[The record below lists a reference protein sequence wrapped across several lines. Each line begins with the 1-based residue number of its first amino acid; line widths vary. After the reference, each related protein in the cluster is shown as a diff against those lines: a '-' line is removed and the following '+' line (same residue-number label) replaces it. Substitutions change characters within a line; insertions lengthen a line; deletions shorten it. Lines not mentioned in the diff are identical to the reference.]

1 MDLTFFL
8 QTLVNGLQI
17 GFLYV
22 LMALGLTLIFGIMHV
37 INFAHGQL
45 YMLGGFFLW
54 WLFAVHQ
61 VNYVL
66 AVLLAVV
73 IVAIIGFSME
83 RFLLRPLRGRQE
95 LYVMCMTIALGQ
107 FFEFGARMVWGPLDK
122 AIPTAIPGILKFAG
136 VAFTYERMMA
146 VAVGIALVIG
156 LYLFIHRTKA
166 GLAMRAVEQDPE
178 IATMYGMGI
187 NRTYSLV
194 FCLGALLAATSG
206 ALMGTIIVVN
216 PVMGTA
222 PMLKSFMIIILGGM
236 GSIPGAIVGGLI
248 VGLMDSFFSSLFGID
263 IAYIFVFVVAFIFII
278 FKPRGLFGRA

>member
-1 MDLTFFL
+1 MEITFFL
-8 QTLVNGLQI
+8 QTLINGIQI

-37 INFAHGQL
+37 INFTHGQI

-54 WLFAVHQ
+54 WLFEIHH

-66 AVLLAVV
+66 ATLLTVT
-73 IVAIIGFSME
+73 IVAAIGFIVE
-83 RFLLRPLRGRQE
+83 RFLLRPIREQGLF
-95 LYVMCMTIALGQ
+95 VMCMTIALGQ
-107 FFEFGARMVWGPLDK
+107 FFEFGARAVWGPLDK
-122 AIPTAIPGILKFAG
+122 AIPTVMPGIIKFAG
-136 VAFTYERMMA
+136 VAITNERLMA
-146 VAVGIALVIG
+146 VVVGIALVIG

-178 IATMYGMGI
+178 VATMYGMGI
-187 NRTYSLV
+187 NRIHSLV
-194 FCLGALLAATSG
+194 FTLGSLLAAASG

-236 GSIPGAIVGGLI
+236 GSIPGAIAGALI

-263 IAYIFVFVVAFIFII
+263 IAYIFVFVVAFMFII
-278 FKPRGLFGRA
+278 FKPRGLFGRG

>member
-1 MDLTFFL
+1 MELTFFL
-8 QTLVNGLQI
+8 QTLINGIQI

-22 LMALGLTLIFGIMHV
+22 LMALGLTLIFGIMHL

-54 WLFAVHQ
+54 WLFAIHH

-66 AVLLAVV
+66 AILLAVI
-73 IVAIIGFSME
+73 IVAAIGFIVE
-83 RFLLRPLRGRQE
+83 RFLLRPIRDQE

-107 FFEFGARMVWGPLDK
+107 FFEFGARTVWGPLDK
-122 AIPTAIPGILKFAG
+122 AIPPIIPGIIKFAG
-136 VAFTYERMMA
+136 VAITYKRLMA
-146 VAVGIALVIG
+146 VVVGIALVIG
-156 LYLFIHRTKA
+156 LYLFIQRTKA

-178 IATMYGMGI
+178 VATTYGMGI
-187 NRTYSLV
+187 NRTYALV
-194 FCLGALLAATSG
+194 FSLGALLAAASG
-206 ALMGTIIVVN
+206 ALMGTIMVVN

-236 GSIPGAIVGGLI
+236 GSIPGAIAGGLI

-263 IAYIFVFVVAFIFII
+263 IAYIFVFVVAFTFII
-278 FKPRGLFGRA
+278 FRPRGLSGRG

>member
-1 MDLTFFL
+1 MEITFFL
-8 QTLVNGLQI
+8 QTLINGIQI

-22 LMALGLTLIFGIMHV
+22 LMALGLTLIFGIMHM

-54 WLFAVHQ
+54 WLFAIHH

-66 AVLLAVV
+66 AILLSVI
-73 IVAIIGFSME
+73 IVAAIGFIVE
-83 RFLLRPLRGRQE
+83 RFLLRPIRDQE

-107 FFEFGARMVWGPLDK
+107 FFEFAARTVWGPLDK
-122 AIPTAIPGILKFAG
+122 AIPPVLPGIIKFAD
-136 VAFTYERMMA
+136 VAITYKRLMA
-146 VAVGIALVIG
+146 VVVGIALVTG
-156 LYLFIHRTKA
+156 LYLFIQRTKT

-178 IATMYGMGI
+178 VATTYGMGI
-187 NRTYSLV
+187 NRTYALV
-194 FCLGALLAATSG
+194 FSLGALLAAASG
-206 ALMGTIIVVN
+206 ALMGTIMVVN

-236 GSIPGAIVGGLI
+236 GSIPGAIAGGLI

-263 IAYIFVFVVAFIFII
+263 IAYIFVFVVAFTFII
-278 FKPRGLFGRA
+278 FRPRGLFGRG

>member
-1 MDLTFFL
+1 MEMAFFL
-8 QTLVNGLQI
+8 QTLINGIQI

-22 LMALGLTLIFGIMHV
+22 LMALGLTLIFGIMHM

-54 WLFAVHQ
+54 WLFAIHH

-66 AVLLAVV
+66 AILLSVI
-73 IVAIIGFSME
+73 IVAAIGFIVE
-83 RFLLRPLRGRQE
+83 RFLLRPIRDQE

-122 AIPTAIPGILKFAG
+122 AIPPVLPGIIKFAG
-136 VAFTYERMMA
+136 VALTYKRLMA
-146 VAVGIALVIG
+146 VVVGIALVTG
-156 LYLFIHRTKA
+156 LYLFIQRTKA

-178 IATMYGMGI
+178 VATTYGMGI
-187 NRTYSLV
+187 NRTYALV
-194 FCLGALLAATSG
+194 FSLGALLAAASG
-206 ALMGTIIVVN
+206 ALMGTIMVVN

-236 GSIPGAIVGGLI
+236 GSIPGAIAGGLI

-263 IAYIFVFVVAFIFII
+263 IAYIFVFVVAFTFII
-278 FKPRGLFGRA
+278 FRPRGLFGRG

>member
-1 MDLTFFL
+1 MEMAFFL
-8 QTLVNGLQI
+8 QTLINGIQI

-22 LMALGLTLIFGIMHV
+22 LMALGLTLIFGIMHM

-54 WLFAVHQ
+54 WLFAIHH

-66 AVLLAVV
+66 AILLSVI
-73 IVAIIGFSME
+73 IVAAIGFLVE
-83 RFLLRPLRGRQE
+83 RFLLRPIRDQE
-95 LYVMCMTIALGQ
+95 LFVMCMTIALGQ

-122 AIPTAIPGILKFAG
+122 AIPPVLPGIIKFAG
-136 VAFTYERMMA
+136 VALTYKRLMA
-146 VAVGIALVIG
+146 VVVGIALVTG
-156 LYLFIHRTKA
+156 LYLFIQRTKA

-178 IATMYGMGI
+178 VATTYGMGI
-187 NRTYSLV
+187 NRTYALV
-194 FCLGALLAATSG
+194 FSLGALLAAASG
-206 ALMGTIIVVN
+206 ALMGTIMVVN

-236 GSIPGAIVGGLI
+236 GSIPGAIAGGLI

-263 IAYIFVFVVAFIFII
+263 IAYIFVFVVAFTFII
-278 FKPRGLFGRA
+278 FRPRGLFGRG

>member
-1 MDLTFFL
+1 MEMAFFL
-8 QTLVNGLQI
+8 QTLINGIQI

-22 LMALGLTLIFGIMHV
+22 LMALGLTLIFGIMHM

-54 WLFAVHQ
+54 WLFAIHH

-66 AVLLAVV
+66 AILLSVI
-73 IVAIIGFSME
+73 IVATIGFIVE
-83 RFLLRPLRGRQE
+83 RFLLRPIRDQE

-122 AIPTAIPGILKFAG
+122 AIPPVLPGIIKFAG
-136 VAFTYERMMA
+136 VALTYKRLMA
-146 VAVGIALVIG
+146 VVVGIALVTG
-156 LYLFIHRTKA
+156 LYLFIQRTKA

-178 IATMYGMGI
+178 VATTYGMGI
-187 NRTYSLV
+187 NRTYALV
-194 FCLGALLAATSG
+194 FSLGALLAAASG
-206 ALMGTIIVVN
+206 ALMGTIMVVN

-236 GSIPGAIVGGLI
+236 GSIPGAIAGGLL

-263 IAYIFVFVVAFIFII
+263 IAYIFVFVVAFTFII
-278 FKPRGLFGRA
+278 FRPRGLFGRG

>member
-1 MDLTFFL
+1 MEITFFL
-8 QTLVNGLQI
+8 QTLINGIQI

-22 LMALGLTLIFGIMHV
+22 LMALGLTLIFGIMHM

-54 WLFAVHQ
+54 WLFAIHH

-66 AVLLAVV
+66 AILLSVI
-73 IVAIIGFSME
+73 IVAAIGFIVE
-83 RFLLRPLRGRQE
+83 RFLLRPIRDQE

-107 FFEFGARMVWGPLDK
+107 FFEFGARTVWGPLDK
-122 AIPTAIPGILKFAG
+122 AIPPVLPGIIKFAG
-136 VAFTYERMMA
+136 VAITYKRLMA
-146 VAVGIALVIG
+146 VVVGIALVTG
-156 LYLFIHRTKA
+156 LYLFIQRTKA

-178 IATMYGMGI
+178 VATTYGMGI
-187 NRTYSLV
+187 NRTYALV
-194 FCLGALLAATSG
+194 FSLGALLAAASG
-206 ALMGTIIVVN
+206 ALMGTIMVVN

-236 GSIPGAIVGGLI
+236 GSIPGAIAGGLI

-263 IAYIFVFVVAFIFII
+263 IAYIFVFVVAFTFII
-278 FKPRGLFGRA
+278 FRPRGLFGRG

>member
-8 QTLVNGLQI
+8 QTLINGIQI

-54 WLFAVHQ
+54 WLFAVHH

-66 AVLLAVV
+66 AMLSSVI
-73 IVAIIGFSME
+73 IVAAIGFIME
-83 RFLLRPLRGRQE
+83 RFLLRPIRDQE
-95 LYVMCMTIALGQ
+95 LFVMCMTIALGQ
-107 FFEFGARMVWGPLDK
+107 FFEFGAREVWGPLDK
-122 AIPTAIPGILKFAG
+122 AIPTAVPGIMKFAG
-136 VAFTYERMMA
+136 VAITNERLMA
-146 VAVGIALVIG
+146 VVVGVALVIG
-156 LYLFIHRTKA
+156 LYMFIHRTKA

-187 NRTYSLV
+187 NRTYSMV
-194 FCLGALLAATSG
+194 FTLGALLAATSG

-248 VGLMDSFFSSLFGID
+248 VGLMDSFFSSWFGID
-263 IAYIFVFVVAFIFII
+263 IAYILVFVVAFMFIV
-278 FKPRGLFGRA
+278 FKPKGLMGRG